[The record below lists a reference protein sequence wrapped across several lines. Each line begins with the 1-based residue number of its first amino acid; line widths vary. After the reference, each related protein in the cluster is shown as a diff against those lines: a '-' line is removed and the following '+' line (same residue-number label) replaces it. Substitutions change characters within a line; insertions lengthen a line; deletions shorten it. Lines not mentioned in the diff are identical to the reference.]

1 MSAFLDAVADGQKWN
16 DPKISTLYR
25 DMLDS
30 FRQRNAD
37 ACMKE
42 ISGAE
47 DLRSLAADVLD
58 QLEARWKGF
67 PFLSRSGKQ
76 EDDKLK
82 IVTFL
87 LPMLLDTGDP
97 ACIAFVSAFQEEW
110 NGRYPKWILRAAS
123 GEEIAGG
130 FRRTFLGFQ
139 LPDKNKNN

>member
-1 MSAFLDAVADGQKWN
+1 MSALMDAVSDGQKWN

-37 ACMKE
+37 ACMEE
-42 ISGAE
+42 IAGAD
-47 DLRSLAADVLD
+47 DLRCLAADFLN

-67 PFLSRSGKQ
+67 SFLSRSGKQ

-87 LPMLLDTGDP
+87 LPMLLGTGDP
-97 ACIAFVSAFQEEW
+97 ACNAFVSAFQEEW

-123 GEEIAGG
+123 DEEIAGG
-130 FRRTFLGFQ
+130 FRKTFLGFHI
-139 LPDKNKNN
+139 PDKKS

>member
-1 MSAFLDAVADGQKWN
+1 MSALMDAVSDGQKWN
-16 DPKISTLYR
+16 DPKINTRYR
-25 DMLDS
+25 EMLDA

-37 ACMKE
+37 ACMTE
-42 ISGAE
+42 IAGAE
-47 DLRSLAADVLD
+47 DPRCLASDFLN
-58 QLEARWKGF
+58 QLETRWKGF
-67 PFLSRSGKQ
+67 SFLSRSGKQ

-97 ACIAFVSAFQEEW
+97 DCYAFVSAFQEEW

-139 LPDKNKNN
+139 IPDKNKK